1 MKNNL
6 IILISA
12 IILSVSI
19 IFSSVLLSY
28 TINKVNLVEQN
39 NSKVSQSLLMNSD
52 KAAEFI
58 GISTDTLI
66 SYIKREKTE
75 KYSLSSYETYK
86 FIPYV
91 QIDGIMYFSKSELA
105 KWVEYKTNNH

>member
-19 IFSSVLLSY
+19 IFSSILLSY
-28 TINKVNLVEQN
+28 TINKVNLVEQD
-39 NSKVSQSLLMNSD
+39 NSKASQSLLMNSD
-52 KAAEFI
+52 QAAEFI

-66 SYIKREKTE
+66 SYIKREKIE

-91 QIDGIMYFSKSELA
+91 QIDGIMYFTKSELV